1 MAESNDV
8 PTPKLLPTQGASLGQ
23 ARRAHTPWG
32 LSRENPD
39 TIDTFVDPNSR
50 LQQEAGRDSSPQS
63 GSKGQSPKTSSQVIA
78 SEKSPQSQ
86 VLTHVDS
93 SGEAHM
99 VDVGGKAA
107 TKRTAIA
114 SACVTFSNAEPF
126 RLISE
131 NANKKGDV
139 LGVARI
145 AGIMGAK
152 RTSDLIPL
160 CHPINISKIN
170 VDVKLLAPHSP
181 SPLIAFV
188 NHHIDK
194 NGAVEIEA
202 LVECVGATGVEMEA
216 LTAATLAATTVVDM
230 CKAVD
235 RKICI
240 VGSRVVYKSGGK
252 SGTHCLMRWARQR
265 GTEFFTA
272 RGLEVPPL
280 EQTAASNKSKS

>member
-1 MAESNDV
+1 M
-8 PTPKLLPTQGASLGQ
+8 
-23 ARRAHTPWG
+23 PWG
-32 LSRENPD
+32 LSQDDPGTVD
-39 TIDTFVDPNSR
+39 TSVDPNSR
-50 LQQEAGRDSSPQS
+50 LQQEPSRDSAPKD
-63 GSKGQSPKTSSQVIA
+63 KGKNQSPKTSSQG
-78 SEKSPQSQ
+78 SKPEKSPQSQ
-86 VLTHVDS
+86 VLTHVNS

-99 VDVGGKAA
+99 VNVGAKPA

-131 NANKKGDV
+131 NTNKKGDV

-170 VDVKLLAPHSP
+170 VDVKLLTPQSR
-181 SPLIAFV
+181 SPLLAFT
-188 NHHIDK
+188 NHLINK
-194 NGAVEIEA
+194 NGGVGIEA

-216 LTAATLAATTVVDM
+216 LTAATVAATTVVDM

-235 RKICI
+235 REICI
-240 VGSRVVYKSGGK
+240 VGSRIVYKSGGK
-252 SGTHCLMRWARQR
+252 SGTHCFTKWAREQDR
-265 GTEFFTA
+265 EFFA
-272 RGLEVPPL
+272 ERGLEVPPL
-280 EQTAASNKSKS
+280 EQTGTSNTSKSQSEKLVRRVQSAPDNSSSTK